1 LKRSNKIREDTRE
14 SVVILSFLT
23 TPCRAASAGHAVS
36 SQKKEEEDSSREE
49 EKAVLLPREE

>member
-14 SVVILSFLT
+14 SVVLSFLT